1 MSPQQLWICVAGEGQ
16 KIWAEN
22 QPASFTY
29 ISGVSHSAT
38 ELNIFHHQGRH
49 VKVQPVLKKDVSS
62 SGMRDN
68 GCLVGSNGIKQGGVF
83 GCNRNKRLLSYTR
96 ENKACTVNRDVHH
109 SNIIHDNI
117 LQLIRMMHTH
127 CTFLRLKCASQLNH
141 KKMHS
146 AVFSVSFPTI
156 IAPYT
161 QNLCCNIATSTARYC
176 SLSQLYWPPAAAA
189 HFTLFAKSA
198 QQLLT
203 RFIKNKE
210 CILRTNWHVVV
221 HFWPT

>member
-1 MSPQQLWICVAGEGQ
+1 MSPQQLWICAADERQ

-22 QPASFTY
+22 QPSSFTY

-68 GCLVGSNGIKQGGVF
+68 GCLVGSNSIKQGGVF

-96 ENKACTVNRDVHH
+96 QNKACTVNRDVHL

-117 LQLIRMMHTH
+117 LQLIRMMHT
-127 CTFLRLKCASQLNH
+127 LLQ
-141 KKMHS
+141 
-146 AVFSVSFPTI
+146 
-156 IAPYT
+156 
-161 QNLCCNIATSTARYC
+161 YC
-176 SLSQLYWPPAAAA
+176 YIHRPSLLSQLYW
-189 HFTLFAKSA
+189 
-198 QQLLT
+198 QLLM
-203 RFIKNKE
+203 RFIKKKRMHFENKLT
-210 CILRTNWHVVV
+210 CFCPFLTHLS
-221 HFWPT
+221 FSK